1 MTTPASVPAPA
12 LPKSLA
18 ANPRLGQWIALA
30 PTGEVRV
37 SPGKVEIG
45 QGILTALATIAAEA
59 LGVDPAR
66 IRMVPPTTAASPN
79 EGVTSGSQSI
89 QDSGKALR
97 HVGREVKALLVA
109 EAARR
114 MGVASDACAV
124 EDGIVRGPGN
134 AHVSYWEMA
143 DAVSL
148 DRPALPGI
156 ALGAPNGDA
165 TTALGADLGRLD
177 IPDKVF
183 ARPRFLH
190 DLRLP
195 GLLHGRVIRPA
206 RPGATLESVPDAD
219 AFPKAGLRALVRDGN
234 FLGVV
239 AESETVAQAAA
250 DFFRARAVW
259 SGGFELPDET
269 DMVSWLKSQPTDSV
283 EINVRA
289 GAPGTPV
296 ETTRAHTFFRP
307 FIAHGSI
314 APSCAIAQWSAAGV
328 DAQVKVWSHSQ
339 SIFMLRTD
347 IAKTVR
353 LDPAQVEVEH
363 HEGAGCYGH
372 NAADDV
378 ALDAVLLARACPG
391 HPVRVQ
397 WTRAD
402 ELAWAPLGSAIAV
415 DIAVDLDAAGEIRA
429 WRQDVWSN
437 GHSLRPGRAA
447 EPTLLAASELAD
459 GFTRPISI
467 NMPQSSGGGADRN
480 SIPLYDLPDW
490 RIMSHRV
497 LSMPLRTSALRSLGA
512 FANVLAIEQMMD
524 DLARARD
531 EDPVA
536 FRLRHLSD
544 PRGRDVIAA
553 AVRRAGPDD
562 RTRSAAGGR
571 GIGFA
576 RYKNTGA
583 YCAVIADVDCDAD
596 VRVTRLVVAVD
607 VGEVIS
613 RDGVM
618 NQIEG
623 GAIQATSWALKEA
636 VRFDRESVQ
645 SNSWGTYPILRFS
658 EVPAVE
664 VEIVP
669 RPDLPALGAGEAA
682 HGPTAAA
689 IANAVFDAIGVRVR
703 HLPIT
708 RDAII
713 SAME

>member
-1 MTTPASVPAPA
+1 MSQPPPA

-18 ANPRLGQWIALA
+18 ANPCLGQWLALTA
-30 PTGEVRV
+30 GGEVRV

-59 LGVDPAR
+59 LGVAPAR
-66 IRMVPPTTAASPN
+66 IRMVPPTTAASPD

-97 HVGREVKALLVA
+97 HAGREVRALLIA

-114 MGVASDACAV
+114 MGADPAACVV
-124 EDGIVRGPGN
+124 EDGLVRGPGN
-134 AHVSYWEMA
+134 AHVSYWDMA

-148 DRPALPGI
+148 DRAATPGI
-156 ALGAPNGDA
+156 SLAA
-165 TTALGADLGRLD
+165 TSGETSADLPRLD

-183 ARPRFLH
+183 ARPRFIQ

-195 GLLHGRVIRPA
+195 DLRHGRVIRPA
-206 RPGATLESVPDAD
+206 RPGARLEHVPAPQS
-219 AFPKAGLRALVRDGN
+219 FTGAGLIALVRDGD

-239 AESETVAQAAA
+239 AESEAAA
-250 DFFRARAVW
+250 ETAAGFFRARAVW
-259 SGGFELPDET
+259 SGGFDLPDEA
-269 DMVSWLKSQPTDSV
+269 DMVSWLKSQPTETV
-283 EINVRA
+283 EIDRRD
-289 GAPGTPV
+289 GAPGAPV
-296 ETTRAHTFFRP
+296 HSTCAQTFFRP
-307 FIAHGSI
+307 FIAHASI
-314 APSCAIAQWSAAGV
+314 APSCALAQWSGAG
-328 DAQVKVWSHSQ
+328 AQARVTVWSHSQ

-353 LDPAQVEVEH
+353 LDPAQICVEH
-363 HEGAGCYGH
+363 REGAGCYGH

-391 HPVRVQ
+391 APVRVQ
-397 WTRAD
+397 WTRED
-402 ELAWAPLGSAIAV
+402 ELARAPLGSAIAV
-415 DIAVDLDAAGEIRA
+415 DIAVDLDAEGQIRA

-447 EPTLLAASELAD
+447 EPTLLAASELNE
-459 GFTRPISI
+459 GFARPISV

-480 SIPLYDLPDW
+480 SIPLYDLPA
-490 RIMSHRV
+490 RCILSHRV
-497 LSMPLRTSALRSLGA
+497 LTMPLRTSALRSLGA

-524 DLARARD
+524 ELAKARG

-544 PRGRDVIAA
+544 ARGRAVIEA
-553 AVRRAGPDD
+553 AVRRAGGDVPPGQQASDE
-562 RTRSAAGGR
+562 AVGR

-583 YCAVIADVDCDAD
+583 YCAVVADVACAED
-596 VRVTRLVVAVD
+596 VRVTRLVIAVD
-607 VGEVIS
+607 VGEVVS
-613 RDGVM
+613 HDGVV

-623 GAIQATSWALKEA
+623 GALQATSWTVKEA
-636 VRFDRESVQ
+636 VRFDRESVL
-645 SNSWGTYPILRFS
+645 SGSWGTYPILRFS

-664 VEIVP
+664 VEIID

-689 IANAVFDAIGVRVR
+689 IANAVFNAIGVRVR